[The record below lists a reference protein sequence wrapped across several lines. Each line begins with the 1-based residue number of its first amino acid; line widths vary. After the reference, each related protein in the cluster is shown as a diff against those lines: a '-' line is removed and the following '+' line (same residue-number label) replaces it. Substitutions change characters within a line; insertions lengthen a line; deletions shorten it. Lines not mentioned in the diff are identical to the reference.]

1 MDYTLTD
8 GTQVHIR
15 PIRPDDRHRLRAAHG
30 RLSADTIHKRFLAAK
45 PRLSEAELRYLTE
58 VDGHNHVAYVA
69 VLADDPDG
77 IAAVGR
83 FVRLADEPDAAEV
96 AITVGDC
103 HQGQGLGRQLGA
115 VLADAARA
123 RGIRRFRATMLAENV
138 PAHRLFAAM
147 SSRLGERRQAG
158 VDELVLELAA

>member
-8 GTQVHIR
+8 GTRVLIR
-15 PIRPDDRHRLRAAHG
+15 PIRPDDSARLRAAHG

-58 VDGHNHVAYVA
+58 VDGRDHVAFVA
-69 VLADDPDG
+69 VLADDPDH

-83 FVRLADEPDAAEV
+83 FVRLDDESDSAEV

-103 HQGQGLGRQLGA
+103 HQGQGLGRRLGA
-115 VLADAARA
+115 ILADAARE

-138 PAHRLFAAM
+138 PAHRLFSAM
-147 SSRLGERRQAG
+147 SDRLAERRHAG